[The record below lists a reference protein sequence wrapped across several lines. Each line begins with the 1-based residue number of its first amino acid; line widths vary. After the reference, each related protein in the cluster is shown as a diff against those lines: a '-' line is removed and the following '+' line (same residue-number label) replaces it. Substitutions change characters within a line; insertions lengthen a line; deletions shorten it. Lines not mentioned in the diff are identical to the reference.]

1 MKDIATETLLTLTD
15 EQIVTRRRALGLA
28 VAAVGAT
35 ALAGRAAYAEE
46 DTEGS
51 DDNQDPTSDDGD
63 AATNEDPEGSDDNQ
77 DPTADDGDAATN

>member
-35 ALAGRAAYAEE
+35 ALAALSPPRLPPRP
-46 DTEGS
+46 
-51 DDNQDPTSDDGD
+51 QH
-63 AATNEDPEGSDDNQ
+63 
-77 DPTADDGDAATN
+77 